1 MITSRRSIR
10 LLAIVLALSVG
21 VLGLHAAL
29 HWHGPNY
36 DNCQACHS
44 GRVAISQ
51 PGIELSLQTPVLVA
65 RFAPPETP
73 RLHIEPVCTHRV
85 PRAPPA

>member
-1 MITSRRSIR
+1 MIMSRRSIR
-10 LLAIVLALSVG
+10 LLAIVLTLAVC

-51 PGIELSLQTPVLVA
+51 PATDLAPQTPVLVA
-65 RFAPPETP
+65 RFAPPDAP
-73 RLHIEPVCTHRV
+73 VLHVEPNCTHRI

>member
-1 MITSRRSIR
+1 MIMSRRSIR
-10 LLAIVLALSVG
+10 LLAIVLMLAVC

-51 PGIELSLQTPVLVA
+51 PAIGLGAQTPILLA
-65 RFAPPETP
+65 RFTAPESP
-73 RLHIEPVCTHRV
+73 RLHIDPVCSHRI